1 MMGKKTRALLD
12 HCRGRIPGS
21 NPRSWSGSNFQTR
34 IGPYITRSTEI
45 RLTSVT
51 VSTIEAVI
59 IPDFG
64 LALPAWIGP
73 KSFIAVQFVAHLLA
87 KAGPRRGRWIATR
100 LR

>member
-12 HCRGRIPGS
+12 HWRGRIPRS

-34 IGPYITRSTEI
+34 IGPSSTRSTEI

-51 VSTIEAVI
+51 VSTIGAVI

-64 LALPAWIGP
+64 VAPPAWIGP
-73 KSFIAVQFVAHLLA
+73 KGFIAVQFAAHLLA
-87 KAGPRRGRWIATR
+87 KAGPRRGRWTATR
-100 LR
+100 RG